1 MNNPF
6 IEMCLR
12 PKILSTLLNR
22 ARKEYWENL
31 QPGTGRPYSSSLSKP
46 DNWDVNRGDE
56 MLKQHKER
64 TTEEEMEAVLS
75 LNVKSM
81 AKN

>member
-1 MNNPF
+1 MT
-6 IEMCLR
+6 
-12 PKILSTLLNR
+12 LSTLLTR

-31 QPGTGRPYSSSLSKP
+31 NPGTGRPYSSSLSKP

-75 LNVKSM
+75 LNVKST